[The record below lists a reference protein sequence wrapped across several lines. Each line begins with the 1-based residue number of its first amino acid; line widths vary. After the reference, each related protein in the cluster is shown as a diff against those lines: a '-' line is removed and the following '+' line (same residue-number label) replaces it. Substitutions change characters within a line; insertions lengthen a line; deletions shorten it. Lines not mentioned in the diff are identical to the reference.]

1 MIYKEISQTM
11 TERLEDGPGL
21 QLFSS
26 SKALNQVDEDD
37 NNEEEDDDEEGL
49 LSDEETIVD
58 TGRSSLRKARVYGK
72 SVSEDDEFDELE
84 SDEEQDGDQFSDDE
98 DDAENNKE

>member
-1 MIYKEISQTM
+1 M

-37 NNEEEDDDEEGL
+37 NNEEEDDHIFCDE
-49 LSDEETIVD
+49 
-58 TGRSSLRKARVYGK
+58 A
-72 SVSEDDEFDELE
+72 
-84 SDEEQDGDQFSDDE
+84 
-98 DDAENNKE
+98 